1 MKIQTLR
8 FTYEF
13 WKKKSF
19 VLFENYSN
27 SWVPMIDK
35 DFINDSFIPEK
46 PGQLL
51 KEMKNDYVKGGL
63 ISISIWL
70 HPQERCGNTI
80 LNFIT
85 FGYKVWAR

>member
-1 MKIQTLR
+1 MISNIKIYILMN
-8 FTYEF
+8 FG
-13 WKKKSF
+13 KKESF
-19 VLFENYSN
+19 VIFENYSN

-63 ISISIWL
+63 ISEGIFNMVPSSKKVQKHYPQFFHFWL
-70 HPQERCGNTI
+70 QS
-80 LNFIT
+80 
-85 FGYKVWAR
+85 

>member
-1 MKIQTLR
+1 MKIQAIGRKLIVLKIYVH
-8 FTYEF
+8 TYEF
-13 WKKKSF
+13 WKKKIF
-19 VLFENYSN
+19 VIFENYSN

-63 ISISIWL
+63 ISKGIFNMVPS
-70 HPQERCGNTI
+70 
-80 LNFIT
+80 
-85 FGYKVWAR
+85 

>member
-1 MKIQTLR
+1 MNFGKKI
-8 FTYEF
+8 
-13 WKKKSF
+13 F
-19 VLFENYSN
+19 VIFENYSN

-63 ISISIWL
+63 ISEGIFNMILSSI
-70 HPQERCGNTI
+70 
-80 LNFIT
+80 
-85 FGYKVWAR
+85 KVQKHYP

>member
-1 MKIQTLR
+1 MNFGKKI
-8 FTYEF
+8 
-13 WKKKSF
+13 F
-19 VLFENYSN
+19 VIFENYSN

-63 ISISIWL
+63 ISKGFFNMVPSSKKVRKHYPQLYHFWL
-70 HPQERCGNTI
+70 QS
-80 LNFIT
+80 
-85 FGYKVWAR
+85 